1 MTNQVDELVLPLVE
15 ERLVVGKR
23 EVVTG
28 RVQVRTIVT
37 EEPSEA
43 RASLIHRRVEIER
56 LAIGEEVLAV
66 PPVREEGDTTIVPV
80 VREEIVITKRLILV
94 EEIRMRRVT
103 TVEDHVETVILK
115 SQHAEVYRALPEPL
129 PANQTTSQEKLL

>member
-1 MTNQVDELVLPLVE
+1 MTDQVDEFVLPLVE
-15 ERLVVGKR
+15 ESLVVGKR
-23 EVVTG
+23 EVITG

-37 EEPSEA
+37 EEPAEVHV
-43 RASLIHRRVEIER
+43 SLMRGQVEIER

-80 VREEIVITKRLILV
+80 VREEIVVTKRLILV

-103 TVEDHVETVILK
+103 TVEDHVETVVLK
-115 SQHAEVYRALPEPL
+115 SQHAVIDRAPSEPL
-129 PANQTTSQEKLL
+129 PAIQTTSQEKLL